1 MMIATSVAYDLV
13 FVVHIMS
20 AVAVLA
26 VFITMRFAALTV
38 ARGADGATQAH
49 RFPQR
54 RNWAARL
61 LHLMP
66 ITGLIMSLSGGSS
79 VALSKPWIGVGL
91 LCYLAAAGHLE
102 ARTLPQERLLA
113 ASIASEGVASPESGR
128 QFVRSLDILLG
139 IIAVAFIAMLVQF

>member
-54 RNWAARL
+54 RNWASRL

-91 LCYLAAAGHLE
+91 LCYVAAAGHLE